1 MWIRF
6 RDAVFIKGD
15 KMTLHEYY
23 CEVEDLLD
31 NALNDL
37 TSKDFDNLLAGIA
50 GILSMLL
57 DYSDEDKDE

>member
-1 MWIRF
+1 
-6 RDAVFIKGD
+6 
-15 KMTLHEYY
+15 MTLYEYD
-23 CEVEDLLD
+23 CKVSELLD

-37 TSKDFDNLLAGIA
+37 TPKDFDNLLA

>member
-1 MWIRF
+1 
-6 RDAVFIKGD
+6 
-15 KMTLHEYY
+15 MTLYEYN
-23 CEVEDLLD
+23 CKVRELLD

-37 TSKDFDNLLAGIA
+37 TPKDFDNLLV

>member
-1 MWIRF
+1 
-6 RDAVFIKGD
+6 
-15 KMTLHEYY
+15 MTLDEYY

-37 TSKDFDNLLAGIA
+37 TPKDFDNLLT

-57 DYSDEDKDE
+57 DYSDKDCDKVEN

>member
-6 RDAVFIKGD
+6 RNAERIIKGD

-23 CEVEDLLD
+23 CEVEELLD

-37 TSKDFDNLLAGIA
+37 TPKDFDNLLVYISY
-50 GILSMLL
+50 ILLG
-57 DYSDEDKDE
+57 YCEEE